1 MTGGRAQSQ
10 LLSKDDAI
18 VHGFSTRQGG
28 VSAAPF
34 NTLNLGQSVGDD
46 RTKVDENRRRFF
58 GGSGVDPAQ
67 VVRVYQ
73 AHDNG
78 VLRVEGEV
86 LQRAGFPESLIDRA
100 RPFDAL
106 VTKQSGLA
114 LTISTADCV
123 PILIHDPVRCA
134 IAAIHAG
141 WRGTAR
147 RVVVSALDAMR
158 DSYGTDAADCRVA
171 IGPCIRACCFEVDVP
186 VTDAMASAL
195 TAWHSF
201 ATATRPGHW
210 QMDLPAINRRLLEQ
224 SGVASERIDDLDLCT
239 SCRSDLFF
247 SHRRDKGRTGRMMA
261 FILMR
266 GSD

>member
-1 MTGGRAQSQ
+1 MTVGRVQSQ

-18 VHGFSTRQGG
+18 VHAFSTRLNG
-28 VSAAPF
+28 VSTAPF
-34 NTLNLGQSVGDD
+34 DTLNLGQSVGDD
-46 RTKVDENRRRFF
+46 RARVEENRRRFF
-58 GGSGVDPAQ
+58 GGLDVNAGQ

-86 LQRAGFPESLIDRA
+86 LHRAGFPESLIDRA

-106 VTKQSGLA
+106 VTKQPGLA
-114 LTISTADCV
+114 LTVSTADCV
-123 PILIHDPVRCA
+123 PILIHDPVRRA
-134 IAAIHAG
+134 IAAVHAG

-158 DSYGTDAADCRVA
+158 DTYGTNATDCRAA
-171 IGPCIRACCFEVDVP
+171 IGPCIRACCFEVDAP

-195 TAWHSF
+195 ADWHSF

-224 SGVASERIDDLDLCT
+224 SGVASERIDDLGLCT

-247 SHRRDKGRTGRMMA
+247 SHRRDKGRTGRMMN